1 MARPRTTP
9 RGTPRITP
17 SNAKRAIGVAKI
29 VLPVLAPYAIR
40 AAGYARHQWDAARA
54 RRLGVG
60 VDQLPTMSGRGAAL
74 HARLAR
80 LTTTLR
86 DIAERHPSDTDTEQR
101 LADLATAVRAAELM
115 PAPRRRAAYKAI
127 GAELDTLE
135 AGLLRRLGL

>member
-54 RRLGVG
+54 RRLGIA
-60 VDQLPTMSGRGAAL
+60 VDQLPAMSGRGAAL

-80 LTTTLR
+80 LTLTLR
-86 DIAERHPSDTDTEQR
+86 DIAERHPSDTDAEQR

-115 PAPRRRAAYKAI
+115 PTPRRRAAYKAI
-127 GAELDTLE
+127 SAELDVLE